1 MRVAMLHNRYRSGQ
15 PSGENTVV
23 AQTVDLLSNSGHEI
37 DLYARNSDD
46 ITEMSRK
53 DRALLPFRSV
63 WSFSA
68 ERDLTQLLQ
77 AQRPDVE

>member
-1 MRVAMLHNRYRSGQ
+1 MRVAMLHNRYRTGQ

-23 AQTVDLLSNSGHEI
+23 AQTVDLLRNSGHEI

-46 ITEMSRK
+46 IAAMSRK

-63 WSFSA
+63 W
-68 ERDLTQLLQ
+68 
-77 AQRPDVE
+77 